1 MIQQQTEEAL
11 AVRITYYGHSS
22 FLLEAADGTR
32 VILDPYESG
41 CFGGAISYS
50 PISDTADAVVASHG
64 HDDHGAVHTIPG
76 DPQICVHPTSLTV
89 GPWKIRG
96 VDVAHD
102 EEGGRSRGKNTI
114 IVLDDGDLRVVHL
127 GDLGHTLAP
136 QTVADI
142 APVDVLLVPIGGH
155 FTIDHAQAAEVV
167 ESLSPSIVIPMHY
180 KTPKVDFPISGPE
193 PFLATQTIVERRT
206 TSSIDVTRATLPAEQ
221 VTYLLQPAR

>member
-1 MIQQQTEEAL
+1 M
-11 AVRITYYGHSS
+11 RIKYYGHSS

-50 PISDTADAVVASHG
+50 PIPDSADAVVASHG

-76 DPQICVHPTSLTV
+76 DPQTCVRPTSLMV
-89 GPWKIRG
+89 GPWTISG

-127 GDLGHTLAP
+127 GDLGHTLSP
-136 QTVADI
+136 QTVAAI
-142 APVDVLLVPIGGH
+142 GPVDVLLVPVGGH

-180 KTPKVDFPISGPE
+180 KTPKVDFPITGPE
-193 PFLATQTIVERRT
+193 PFLATQTRVERLT
-206 TSSIDVTRATLPAEQ
+206 TSSMDITRATLPAER
-221 VTYLLQPAR
+221 VTYLFQPDR